1 MPRNKQVIQY
11 GDLPNHL
18 HILKG
23 ADDTLQYHI
32 VYLFLRQGDD
42 LACLVFKQQ
51 CAGGRLIKLGDT
63 VEHSG
68 FTCTVGTDEAENFTL
83 FHIKGK
89 AVYSVDTTEIHTQIL
104 HSQHHALRQPRSV
117 SRSELQF
124 SQGV

>member
-1 MPRNKQVIQY
+1 M
-11 GDLPNHL
+11 
-18 HILKG
+18 
-23 ADDTLQYHI
+23 
-32 VYLFLRQGDD
+32 YLFLRQGDD

-63 VEHSG
+63 VEYSG

-124 SQGV
+124 FQGV

>member
-23 ADDTLQYHI
+23 ADDTLQHHI

-63 VEHSG
+63 VEYSG
-68 FTCTVGTDEAENFTL
+68 LTITDGSGNVSTDITV
-83 FHIKGK
+83 K
-89 AVYSVDTTEIHTQIL
+89 SVDAVGDNWAKMNNE
-104 HSQHHALRQPRSV
+104 V
-117 SRSELQF
+117 
-124 SQGV
+124 